1 MENGPGTLARIL
13 PAEARYA
20 LDWLRAALGNDRGEV
35 GIVGTII
42 MVVGFAVAAVVLVAA
57 ITGKLNAW
65 IAKIPG

>member
-13 PAEARYA
+13 PAEARYV

-42 MVVGFAVAAVVLVAA
+42 MVVGFAVAAVVRVAA
-57 ITGKLNAW
+57 ITGKRQAW
-65 IAKIPG
+65 FAKIPG